1 MRARHASYGARIELK
16 PRPQV
21 PDGLPVSMYLAFW
34 LKVLVQRDKIENR
47 QKKITNMRIHKRLV
61 SKLVSTELFLQYDE
75 SVRTLGVPD
84 VDGWKKQF

>member
-1 MRARHASYGARIELK
+1 
-16 PRPQV
+16 
-21 PDGLPVSMYLAFW
+21 
-34 LKVLVQRDKIENR
+34 
-47 QKKITNMRIHKRLV
+47 MRIHKRLV